1 MRTVV
6 DSHVHH
12 WDPERLAYPWLDE
25 FTRLR
30 RPYLPEHLA
39 ADAAGLGVAGV
50 VHVQAD
56 CRPDQA
62 LAEVDLVAALDA
74 PVPVLGVVAYA
85 GVERGAAVADELAAL
100 TERPLVRGIRR
111 STQNEPDGVLG
122 SAAYRDGL
130 VEVARAGLT
139 ADLCVRAAQLPE
151 VVAALRDVLDRE
163 PGLRVVL
170 DHAGKPSIADDVTGT
185 GRTRAAWRADLADL
199 AALPGVVCKASGLV
213 TEADWDAWTPG
224 QVLPYLADVLDV
236 FGPGRVLFGS
246 DWPVLTLAA
255 DYPRWLALVAGAVEP
270 LGDAALDAVLAGNAV
285 RTYRLTV
292 PARPAPPAHRAHPA
306 DPAHPAHPA
315 RDGAAPRP

>member
-30 RPYLPEHLA
+30 RPYLPA
-39 ADAAGLGVAGV
+39 QYADSVAGLPGARVAGV

-62 LAEVDLVAALDA
+62 LAEVDLVAGLDA

-100 TERPLVRGIRR
+100 STRPLVRGVRR

-122 SAAYRDGL
+122 SAAYRAGL
-130 VEVARAGLT
+130 VEVARAGLS

-151 VVAALRDVLDRE
+151 VVGALRDVLDRE

-170 DHAGKPSIADDVTGT
+170 DHAGKPSIAADADGT

-199 AALPGVVCKASGLV
+199 AALPGVVAKLSGLV
-213 TEADWDAWTPG
+213 TEADWDAWTPE
-224 QVLPYLADVLDV
+224 QVLPYLTDVLET
-236 FGPGRVLFGS
+236 FGPDRVLFGS

-255 DYPRWLALVAGAVEP
+255 DQARWLALVERAVAPFGE
-270 LGDAALDAVLAGNAV
+270 AALDAVLAGTAV
-285 RTYRLTV
+285 RTYRLTL
-292 PARPAPPAHRAHPA
+292 PARE
-306 DPAHPAHPA
+306 
-315 RDGAAPRP
+315 GAAPRP

>member
-30 RPYLPEHLA
+30 RPYLPAQLA
-39 ADAAGLGVAGV
+39 EAVTDLDGFAVAGV

-62 LAEVDLVAALDA
+62 LAEVDLVAGLDA
-74 PVPVLGVVAYA
+74 PVPVLGIVAYA
-85 GVERGAAVADELAAL
+85 GVERGAAVAEELAAL
-100 TERPLVRGIRR
+100 RERPLVRGVRR

-130 VEVARAGLT
+130 VEVARAGLS

-151 VVAALRDVLDRE
+151 VVDALRDVLDRE
-163 PGLRVVL
+163 PGLTVVL
-170 DHAGKPSIADDVTGT
+170 DHAGKPSIAADLTGT

-199 AALPGVVCKASGLV
+199 AALPGVVCKLSGLV
-213 TEADWDAWTPG
+213 TEADWDAWTPE
-224 QVLPYLADVLDV
+224 QVQPYLTDVLET
-236 FGPGRVLFGS
+236 FGPDRVLFGS

-255 DYPRWLALVAGAVEP
+255 DHARWLALVEQSVAP
-270 LGDAALDAVLAGNAV
+270 LGEAALDAVLAGTAA
-285 RTYRLTV
+285 RTYRLALPDPPGALAV
-292 PARPAPPAHRAHPA
+292 PA
-306 DPAHPAHPA
+306 DLA

>member
-30 RPYLPEHLA
+30 RPYLPAQLA
-39 ADAAGLGVAGV
+39 EAVTDLDGYAVAGV

-62 LAEVDLVAALDA
+62 LAEVDLVAGLDA
-74 PVPVLGVVAYA
+74 PVPVLGIVAYA
-85 GVERGAAVADELAAL
+85 GVERGAAVAEELAAL
-100 TERPLVRGIRR
+100 RERPLVRGVRR

-130 VEVARAGLT
+130 VEVARAGLS

-151 VVAALRDVLDRE
+151 VVDALRDVLERE
-163 PGLRVVL
+163 PGLTVVL
-170 DHAGKPSIADDVTGT
+170 DHAGKPSIAADVGAAGA
-185 GRTRAAWRADLADL
+185 GRTRAAWRDDLADL
-199 AALPGVVCKASGLV
+199 AALPGVVCKLSGLV
-213 TEADWDAWTPG
+213 TEADWDAWTPE
-224 QVLPYLADVLDV
+224 QVQPYLADVLET
-236 FGPGRVLFGS
+236 FGPDRVLFGS

-255 DYPRWLALVAGAVEP
+255 DYPRWLDLVERAVVPFGE
-270 LGDAALDAVLAGNAV
+270 AALDAVLAGTAA
-285 RTYRLTV
+285 RAYRLTV
-292 PARPAPPAHRAHPA
+292 PDLPDLPRLPRLP
-306 DPAHPAHPA
+306 DP
-315 RDGAAPRP
+315 RVVREGAAPRP